1 MDTFIKLKHVS
12 CGFKFILG
20 GKSKKK
26 KKKILFVS
34 FSFLE
39 MIAILFFLIC
49 DSFNNPEKN

>member
-1 MDTFIKLKHVS
+1 MLVVGLNSSLVVRAKK
-12 CGFKFILG
+12 K
-20 GKSKKK
+20 KKK

-39 MIAILFFLIC
+39 MIAILFFFIC